1 VAVEATV
8 ATYDFVSNDGV
19 HRSGYSLGLREVYWL
34 DGCREDGDRS
44 DDNLPATPGKKRQA
58 ESELVNPR
66 SFDRFK
72 KVATF
77 DEM

>member
-1 VAVEATV
+1 MMGLT
-8 ATYDFVSNDGV
+8 GL
-19 HRSGYSLGLREVYWL
+19 GYSLGLREVYWL

-58 ESELVNPR
+58 EIELVSPR
-66 SFDRFK
+66 PFGRFK

-77 DEM
+77 NEM